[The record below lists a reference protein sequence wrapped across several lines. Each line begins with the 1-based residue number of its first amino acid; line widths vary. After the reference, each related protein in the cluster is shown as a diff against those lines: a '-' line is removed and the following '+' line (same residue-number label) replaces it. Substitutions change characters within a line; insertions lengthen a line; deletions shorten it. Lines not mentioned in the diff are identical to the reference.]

1 MSSPLLRCPRCGQV
15 DAVQKVS
22 AISAGN
28 QAYALYTKSGRVL
41 PSNEGM
47 PFASS
52 RSPYQT
58 PLSERLAFPEHR
70 HGCSLALLITFAA
83 ILTPAS
89 AVLTWINYSTAS
101 GDPSSANQTT
111 LLLTFVLTLMCIGA
125 ALICLLMRTRQKRLD
140 KPRHERALAIW
151 NTLYYCHR
159 DDCVFVADNPL
170 QIANSR
176 TMHTLIGY

>member
-1 MSSPLLRCPRCGQV
+1 MHSPLLRCPRCGQV

-28 QAYALYTKSGRVL
+28 QAYELYTRGGRV
-41 PSNEGM
+41 SHGNERK
-47 PFASS
+47 PFATG
-52 RSPYQT
+52 RNPYQT
-58 PLSERLAFPEHR
+58 PLSERLAFPERR
-70 HGCSLALLITFAA
+70 HGCSLVLLITFAA

-89 AVLTWINYSTAS
+89 AILAWMNYGTAVS
-101 GDPSSANQTT
+101 DPSSAHQTA
-111 LLLTFVLTLMCIGA
+111 LLLTLALTLVCVAI
-125 ALICLLMRTRQKRLD
+125 ALICSLMRTRQRRLD
-140 KPRHERALAIW
+140 KPRRERALTLW

-159 DDCVFVADNPL
+159 DDTVFVADNPL